1 MIAYEGTWI
10 PTPTDGSVY
19 NYKMRKYIGWI
30 IVGTLVL
37 YLLSIPAPSFLAAS
51 TLLAWLVPVL
61 MWPTLTR
68 SACSQAMVLMAIGCA
83 ALIFSA
89 FRGVFIGWQQILSA
103 NLPLLAMFVAV
114 SFLVLTNAGLEDHTL
129 PEGKSAVI
137 TTAFGAH
144 LIGAVINV
152 SVLFVFGDRLQRKGA
167 LTTVQSIILARS
179 FCAAAWW
186 SPFFVATG
194 VALTY
199 APGMSWQETL
209 IPGAIMSVIAM
220 GYSIVEV
227 CYFRKA
233 AFSGYPL
240 KAESLTVPV
249 FLATVVICVQHFK
262 PGISILNLICTL
274 SPAGAIFLMKGR
286 PRMATLHDFID
297 NRLAS
302 VSSQFALFLAAG
314 VFSTGIKSI
323 THVYPALFS
332 LEGYTFTPVLFSVVL
347 GAMIFIGIM
356 GVHPL
361 VTIAIVSPLLVP
373 LNPGHSQLGFL
384 FLSGWAITTGTSPL
398 SGVGLALVSRYHASP
413 RRIIQNNWHYAVVM
427 WAISSMVN
435 IAFFQRGIAF

>member
-1 MIAYEGTWI
+1 
-10 PTPTDGSVY
+10 
-19 NYKMRKYIGWI
+19 MRKYIGWI
-30 IVGTLVL
+30 IVGTLFL
-37 YLLSIPAPSFLAAS
+37 YLLSILAPSFLAAS
-51 TLLAWLVPVL
+51 TLLAWLVPLL
-61 MWPTLTR
+61 MWRTLGR
-68 SACSQAMVLMAIGCA
+68 SACNQASVLMAIGCA
-83 ALIFSA
+83 SLIFSA
-89 FRGVFIGWQQILSA
+89 FRGVFLGWQQIFSA

-114 SFLVLTNAGLEDHTL
+114 SFLALMNAGFEDHTL
-129 PEGKSAVI
+129 PKGKTAVI
-137 TTAFGAH
+137 TTAFGTH
-144 LIGAVINV
+144 LLGAVINV
-152 SVLFVFGDRLQRKGA
+152 SVLFVFGDRLQRKDA
-167 LTTVQSIILARS
+167 LTTVQRIILARS

-199 APGMSWQETL
+199 APGMSWRETL

-227 CYFRKA
+227 CCFRKA

-240 KAESLTVPV
+240 KAESLAVPM
-249 FLATVVICVQHFK
+249 FLAAAVIGVQHFK
-262 PGISILNLICTL
+262 PGISILNLICML
-274 SPAGAIFLMKGR
+274 SPAGALVLMKGR

-297 NRLAS
+297 TRLTS

-332 LEGYTFTPVLFSVVL
+332 LEGFAFNPGLFSVVL
-347 GAMIFIGIM
+347 GVMIIIGIM

-361 VTIAIVSPLLVP
+361 VSISIVSPLLLP

-384 FLSGWAITTGTSPL
+384 FLSGWAVATGVSPL

-413 RRIIQNNWHYAVVM
+413 REIIKNNWHYAVMM
-427 WAISSMVN
+427 WAIASAAN
-435 IAFFQRGIAF
+435 IYFFQINTPIAGTAP